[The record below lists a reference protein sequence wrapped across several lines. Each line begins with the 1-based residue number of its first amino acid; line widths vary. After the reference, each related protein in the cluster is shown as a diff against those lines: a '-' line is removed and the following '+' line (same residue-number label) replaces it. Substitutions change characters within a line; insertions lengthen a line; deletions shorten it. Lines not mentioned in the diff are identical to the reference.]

1 MRATVMTFAVA
12 SLIVVAPTLA
22 PVLAQDSAAAVPV
35 ATQPAAVQSP
45 SVGSDTIRFWR
56 THH

>member
-22 PVLAQDSAAAVPV
+22 PVLARRPLGRESHVARTVRRAA
-35 ATQPAAVQSP
+35 
-45 SVGSDTIRFWR
+45 
-56 THH
+56 